1 MLPVT
6 LPADDAAMSALEWPM
21 LCAACGTTEIVL
33 HWKLGHASHVQG
45 MCHLHAQP
53 LASGEDSGMKH
64 KPDQHCSLS
73 LNALLIAA

>member
-21 LCAACGTTEIVL
+21 LCAACGTTETVL

-45 MCHLHAQP
+45 MCKACATCMLNPWHLEKTQV
-53 LASGEDSGMKH
+53 
-64 KPDQHCSLS
+64 
-73 LNALLIAA
+73 